1 MHAIVVVIPDAAA
14 AAVVVAVVVVVVVVR
29 KTNLY
34 KYLSKSGNVAH
45 INKKENRYTYET

>member
-14 AAVVVAVVVVVVVVR
+14 AAVVVAVVVVVVVR

>member
-1 MHAIVVVIPDAAA
+1 MHAIIVVIPAAA
-14 AAVVVAVVVVVVVVR
+14 AAAVVVVVR

>member
-1 MHAIVVVIPDAAA
+1 MHAIIVVIPAAA
-14 AAVVVAVVVVVVVVR
+14 AAVVVVVR